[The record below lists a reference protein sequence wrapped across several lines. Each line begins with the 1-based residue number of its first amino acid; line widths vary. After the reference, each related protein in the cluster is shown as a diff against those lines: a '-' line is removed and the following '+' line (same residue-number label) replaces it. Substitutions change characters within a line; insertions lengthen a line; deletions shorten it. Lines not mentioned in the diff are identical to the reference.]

1 MGKGNKQNF
10 ARKRKRKGH
19 GNQYTKQHCKYKK
32 AFEKGWT
39 NSNHNE
45 SSNVGGCMP
54 CTSEKKMKPKAMTV
68 TLLLF
73 TCQFFSAAGYIW
85 RSVSTNALSYL
96 PPSPFFPFTYG

>member
-1 MGKGNKQNF
+1 MPEK
-10 ARKRKRKGH
+10 KREKDMEIST
-19 GNQYTKQHCKYKK
+19 QSSTQQCKYKK